1 MKNIPALP
9 DWFANVLLASNSNQ
23 NLRDGNDFMSPG
35 IRNADL
41 ASVAGFLRRK
51 FALGGDELEDALS
64 ALNNTAHQPLPSTE
78 VSQIANSISRYHA
91 SPVTDFTDTGLSRV
105 FAKQICDVFKF
116 VEGMGWMNY
125 REGHW
130 QPDNENLAIQETA
143 KEFVTRIH
151 SYFEG
156 CGTND
161 ERKAAKGAKSRAR
174 IKAIYELAA
183 SDDAV
188 RQKPEDFDSL
198 PMSLNVRNGTIK
210 WDTGEI
216 VFHKHCAEDLHTK
229 IANVDYVAT
238 AECPTFKRTLDR
250 ALDSETGEFL
260 QRLFGYIASGEPTEQ
275 VVVFM
280 HGVGANGKSTLI
292 NELQHLLGSYS
303 CNVEPSSF
311 TVQKNPGI
319 RNDIARLRGARLA
332 LASEF
337 NHGEIIDASLIKKIS
352 GGDPL
357 TARFLHKEHFEFV
370 VKATLVFVTNALPVL
385 NGGDA
390 AIARRVLSICFPNVI
405 PPDER
410 DPNLARL
417 ISGERSGVLNW
428 LVEGLNSYLISGQL
442 QVPDSVREAS
452 KQYMNNS
459 DMLGQFLAEECEF
472 NKGYQV
478 AASEI
483 FNVYKAWCWDR
494 NLRPLASPSFKSE
507 LIKRRVGTHER
518 KAKGIFW
525 FGLKLKSSI

>member
-1 MKNIPALP
+1 
-9 DWFANVLLASNSNQ
+9 
-23 NLRDGNDFMSPG
+23 
-35 IRNADL
+35 
-41 ASVAGFLRRK
+41 
-51 FALGGDELEDALS
+51 
-64 ALNNTAHQPLPSTE
+64 
-78 VSQIANSISRYHA
+78 
-91 SPVTDFTDTGLSRV
+91 
-105 FAKQICDVFKF
+105 
-116 VEGMGWMNY
+116 MGWMNY

-352 GGDPL
+352 GGDRL

-405 PPDER
+405 PPEER

-428 LVEGLNSYLISGQL
+428 LVEGLNSYLNSRRL

-452 KQYMNNS
+452 KQYMNDS
-459 DMLGQFLAEECEF
+459 DMLGQFLEEECEF

-518 KAKGIFW
+518 KAKGVFW